1 MIVFKAT
8 SKSLNDLFDDLL
20 GLEISKSYLKTDIY
34 EDKDKYILI
43 VEIPGV
49 SKEDI
54 KLDYEENYLTLSVT
68 KKNPHESK
76 DNCLLKEIK
85 YGSISRK
92 YFLEKIDVGGIK
104 ATYNNGILNVL
115 IPKIKEESKQKII
128 NIE

>member
-20 GLEISKSYLKTDIY
+20 GIEISKSYLKSDIY
-34 EDKDKYILI
+34 EDKDNYLLI

-54 KLDYEENYLTLSVT
+54 KLDYVDSYLTLSVT
-68 KKNPHESK
+68 KKNPHEGK
-76 DNCLLKEIK
+76 DNSLLKEIK
-85 YGSISRK
+85 YGAISRK
-92 YFLEKIDVGGIK
+92 YFLDKIDVGGIK

-115 IPKIKEESKQKII
+115 IPKIKEDSKQKVI